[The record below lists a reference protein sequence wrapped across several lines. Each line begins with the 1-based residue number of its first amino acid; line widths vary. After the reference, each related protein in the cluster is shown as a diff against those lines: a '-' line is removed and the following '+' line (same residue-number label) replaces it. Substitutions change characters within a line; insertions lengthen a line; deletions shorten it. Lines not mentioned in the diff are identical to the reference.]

1 MRHHVPYA
9 RKLSSAGESAVKE
22 THQDWTFF
30 SNHGHVYFL
39 LTAQE
44 GITIREVA
52 NRVGL
57 TERAVIGI
65 IGDLVVAG
73 YIRREKVGRNN
84 RYFAVPDRALRHPLE
99 ANVQLHD
106 LRRLINQGSST
117 RADQP
122 GTGPGEEGVA
132 GK

>member
-1 MRHHVPYA
+1 MKDA
-9 RKLSSAGESAVKE
+9 
-22 THQDWTFF
+22 HQDWTFF

-39 LTAQE
+39 LAAQE
-44 GITIREVA
+44 GVTIREVA

-65 IGDLVVAG
+65 IGDLVEAG

-84 RYFAVPDRALRHPLE
+84 RYFPEPDRTLRHPLE

-106 LRRLINQGSST
+106 LRRLINQES
-117 RADQP
+117 RP
-122 GTGPGEEGVA
+122 GDEGNRD
-132 GK
+132 G